1 MTSTQIAAYKARY
14 AALKAKHAGKME
26 SVAGT
31 GMMAVGVMVG
41 AGLCGVAKGKFGGW
55 DVVGVPGDLGVGV
68 VGVAA
73 SMGGF
78 FGKHSEFATAVACGA
93 LASYATTM
101 GAALGAKMGTG
112 QGLGIIKKL
121 SAVSGVG
128 AAALPEAS
136 SSEIDELVQ
145 AAQQTRVA

>member
-1 MTSTQIAAYKARY
+1 MNLSQVASYKARI

-31 GMMAVGVMVG
+31 GLMAVGVMVG

-55 DVVGVPGDLGVGV
+55 DVVGVPGDAALGLAGVG
-68 VGVAA
+68 A

-78 FGKHSEFATAVACGA
+78 FGKHSDFATAVACGA

-121 SAVSGVG
+121 GAVSGVG

-136 SSEIDELVQ
+136 SSEIDELVA